1 MDIYLWNSAMFRLNQ
16 EQIDA
21 LKLSAQQGD
30 SLSCY
35 RLARYHISVR
45 PEVESVSFAE
55 ELFHRAADAGV
66 ADATAALALMWKS
79 GDMGLV
85 DMLEYKQLMD
95 KSFADG
101 SHLAAKCVL
110 LDMIYG
116 RGRQADINGAIS
128 HLNTLMS
135 QSNEPTWLYI
145 MGCAIE
151 ELTADRE
158 QAAEWFRKAVD
169 AGVTDAYIDLASV
182 TVIGNSGEI
191 DDYDGYIELLERGI
205 AAGDGQSLTLAVLE
219 SISAIDVCKDAQQA
233 QQYRADAIADLE
245 YALTLGDP
253 YAAYQLGEIYLNGSY
268 GVEQSVDTAWQYY
281 TRGVIL
287 GSAFC
292 CEVMY
297 DLMDEG
303 VVTEDDNSKAQ
314 IALWAARYGS
324 WRMKGEVVKLY
335 KAGQLSPFTPEI
347 EQYYLPLFDN
357 ENQ

>member
-1 MDIYLWNSAMFRLNQ
+1 MFRLNQ

-85 DMLEYKQLMD
+85 DMQKSCELMD
-95 KSFADG
+95 AAFAAG
-101 SHLAAKCVL
+101 SHLAAKWVL

-116 RGRQADINGAIS
+116 REREVDIAGATS
-128 HLNTLMS
+128 YLNALMS

-151 ELTADRE
+151 EQTGDRE

-292 CEVMY
+292 CEAMY

-335 KAGQLSPFTPEI
+335 KAGQLSPFAPEI